1 MKVIIT
7 KNYEAMSDV
16 AAKIIADKVNSKPNC
31 VLGLATGSTPVGM
44 YKKLVEHN
52 KNNEVDFSKVTSFN
66 LDEYKDL
73 RGDHNQSYRYF
84 MDNNLFNHINID
96 KANTFIPN
104 GKAEDIEAECRSYDS
119 KLAEYGGIDLQ
130 VLGIGNNG
138 HIGFNEPSDTL
149 SVCTHV
155 TELTKNTIEAN
166 SRFFTSIEEV
176 PTEAVTMGLGGIMRS
191 KAVLLLASGSQ
202 KAELISKLV
211 NSKIN
216 TRIPA
221 SLLQIHSNV
230 IVVVD
235 EDAGALIINN
245 DNKLA
250 VSISQL

>member
-7 KNYEAMSDV
+7 KNYEAMSEV

-44 YKKLVEHN
+44 YKKLVEYN

-66 LDEYKDL
+66 LDEYKGL

-104 GKAEDIEAECRSYDS
+104 GKAEDIEAECRSYD
-119 KLAEYGGIDLQ
+119 KRLAEYGGIDLQ

-176 PTEAVTMGLGGIMRS
+176 PTEAVTMGLGGIMRA
-191 KAVLLLASGSQ
+191 KTILLLASGSQ
-202 KAELISKLV
+202 KAEIISKLV
-211 NSKIN
+211 NGKIN
-216 TRIPA
+216 TKIPA

-235 EDAGALIINN
+235 EEAGALIMNN